1 MIHGESRV
9 SLWSTQR
16 VESILIYCLYELV
29 GFLCTRSA
37 ERRRALFSRRHN
49 MSTLSPFA
57 RLPNLDVASQVVFV
71 QIGANDGKRL
81 TGMPCGDPIYEPR
94 GTRR

>member
-1 MIHGESRV
+1 
-9 SLWSTQR
+9 
-16 VESILIYCLYELV
+16 
-29 GFLCTRSA
+29 
-37 ERRRALFSRRHN
+37 

-81 TGMPCGDPIYEPR
+81 TGMPCGDPIYALAKSHNWTGFALEPNPR
-94 GTRR
+94 SKIALLFI